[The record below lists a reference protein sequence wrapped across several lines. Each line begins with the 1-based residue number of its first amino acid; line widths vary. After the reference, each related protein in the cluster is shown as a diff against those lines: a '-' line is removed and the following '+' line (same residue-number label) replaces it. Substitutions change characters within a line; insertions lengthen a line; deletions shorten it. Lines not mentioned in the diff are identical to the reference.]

1 MARLRGDKVPDA
13 VRARLHQHLQPGQP
27 GGEVHLRADDQLD
40 PDPGDRGLLHQGG
53 HLRAQRTGRQH
64 LHDVLHHGPGG
75 ADHGLL
81 QPRQLPPETQE
92 VLELPRRYP
101 LCYSAKKVSIGQKE
115 LNNAY
120 EGIEFEVGFEYIYIG
135 NVFMFNCFFVSL
147 QPICVVAALLGYLMM
162 FWVQKYCMFYRYRRP
177 VPGSDFINQAVWQII
192 HLGPLLYSLGSLTW
206 ANFLPEG
213 FPKNAIVPNL
223 ISLGF
228 SILLVLVPIKSI
240 LVGCFFSD
248 QVSKLTLY
256 SENRITF
263 SSEYD
268 RLNPSTQEEG
278 LKEFQEFSAKFAEDF
293 KKLSAEKQAE
303 LAKKKQNNN
312 QRGQLNQYTQA
323 NHQAPNLGMFGGQSP
338 VNLFSQFAQP
348 AAPNP
353 YQIMPQIFQHQGGPP
368 SMHRQASNQVGP
380 APQQQPNPF
389 SSMFGAPQPQYPGP
403 APMMSGMGGIPGMG
417 PSYMNPMANLWGG
430 NMGFNS
436 YGFGGPRMW

>member
-1 MARLRGDKVPDA
+1 M
-13 VRARLHQHLQPGQP
+13 
-27 GGEVHLRADDQLD
+27 
-40 PDPGDRGLLHQGG
+40 
-53 HLRAQRTGRQH
+53 
-64 LHDVLHHGPGG
+64 
-75 ADHGLL
+75 
-81 QPRQLPPETQE
+81 
-92 VLELPRRYP
+92 LELPRRYP

-213 FPKNAIVPNL
+213 FPKSAIVPNL

-248 QVSKLTLY
+248 QASKLSLY

-323 NHQAPNLGMFGGQSP
+323 NHQAPNLGMFGSRDTANIFTSLVQQPSAISQ
-338 VNLFSQFAQP
+338 NQIMSQFIELQHP
-348 AAPNP
+348 GSSKHKQGKNRFGPSNSHSQEPNMFAAL
-353 YQIMPQIFQHQGGPP
+353 FGGPP
-368 SMHRQASNQVGP
+368 QSH
-380 APQQQPNPF
+380 
-389 SSMFGAPQPQYPGP
+389 
-403 APMMSGMGGIPGMG
+403 APMGMDRIHGKGHMKQKN
-417 PSYMNPMANLWGG
+417 MNSVESW
-430 NMGFNS
+430 
-436 YGFGGPRMW
+436 W